1 MQAFL
6 REKFN
11 LWAGNGSCV
20 EEIWKSYKDIIFEGI
35 KRNENQK
42 TLSDNPDSEYYNKE
56 VKRLYGKVRKLYSKT
71 KFGQP
76 YGADPKQIYKELLV
90 AKKEAQETFLRSV
103 LQNEGRSINQSLF
116 P

>member
-20 EEIWKSYKDIIFEGI
+20 EEIWKSYKGVIFEGI
-35 KRNENQK
+35 NRNVTQK
-42 TLSDNPDSEYYNKE
+42 TLSKNPGPECYYKE
-56 VKRLYGKVRKLYSKT
+56 VKRVKVEVRKMYSKR

-76 YGADPKQIYKELLV
+76 YRADLKRLSKELLG
-90 AKKEAQETFLRSV
+90 AKKKAQETFLRSV
-103 LQNEGRSINQSLF
+103 LRN
-116 P
+116 